1 MAARNGV
8 TVALTFKESDRH
20 WEEGEYQPIRLQGYP
35 VQTPWESNSRTVE
48 QSEKLAKVP
57 KREFIR
63 PAHARRNLPQRT
75 CTSSQTGKVFMKTAQ
90 AVAG

>member
-1 MAARNGV
+1 VPAGNRF

-35 VQTPWESNSRTVE
+35 VQAPRESNSRTVE

-57 KREFIR
+57 ISVSLFDQHTLEEICRKEPVRV
-63 PAHARRNLPQRT
+63 PKLAKCL
-75 CTSSQTGKVFMKTAQ
+75 
-90 AVAG
+90 